1 MSAILFDMDGTI
13 IDSEP
18 LWLQAE
24 IQVMAELG
32 CHWDEQ
38 DQINCLG
45 GPMERTEKYM
55 QDRSGNVKPYGYF
68 GQRLNEVMKLKFVKD
83 LELIPNALELITK
96 SKEAGLKTALVTASG
111 RELMNSALTRFPENS
126 FDIAI
131 SRDDVANSKP
141 HPEPYL
147 MAAERLEV
155 KIDECLVL
163 EDSMTGVRAG
173 LDSGAQVVAISHII
187 SITTEKN
194 LRVISNLSEITFKQL
209 VEWYPFLDRAVRH
222 DR

>member
-131 SRDDVANSKP
+131 SRDDVTNSKP

-147 MAAERLEV
+147 MAAKRLEV
-155 KIDECLVL
+155 KIEECLVL

>member
-147 MAAERLEV
+147 MAAERLKV

-187 SITTEKN
+187 SIANEKN
-194 LRVISNLSEITFKQL
+194 LRVISNLTEITFKQL
-209 VEWYPFLDRAVRH
+209 VEWYPFLDRAVHH

>member
-96 SKEAGLKTALVTASG
+96 SKEAGLKTGLVTASG

-147 MAAERLEV
+147 MAAERLKV

-187 SITTEKN
+187 SIANEEN

>member
-83 LELIPNALELITK
+83 LELIPNALELIRK

-147 MAAERLEV
+147 MAAERLKV

-187 SITTEKN
+187 SIANEEN

-209 VEWYPFLDRAVRH
+209 VEWYPFLDRVVRH

>member
-111 RELMNSALTRFPENS
+111 RELMNSALIRFPENS

-147 MAAERLEV
+147 MAAERLKV
-155 KIDECLVL
+155 KINECLVL

-187 SITTEKN
+187 PIANEKN

>member
-68 GQRLNEVMKLKFVKD
+68 GQRLNEVMKLKFVED
-83 LELIPNALELITK
+83 LELIPNALELIKK

-147 MAAERLEV
+147 MAAERLKV

-187 SITTEKN
+187 SIANEEN

>member
-111 RELMNSALTRFPENS
+111 RELMNSVITRFPENS

-131 SRDDVANSKP
+131 SRDDVVNSKP

-147 MAAERLEV
+147 MAAERLKV

-187 SITTEKN
+187 PIANEKN

>member
-1 MSAILFDMDGTI
+1 
-13 IDSEP
+13 
-18 LWLQAE
+18 
-24 IQVMAELG
+24 
-32 CHWDEQ
+32 
-38 DQINCLG
+38 
-45 GPMERTEKYM
+45 
-55 QDRSGNVKPYGYF
+55 
-68 GQRLNEVMKLKFVKD
+68 
-83 LELIPNALELITK
+83 
-96 SKEAGLKTALVTASG
+96 
-111 RELMNSALTRFPENS
+111 MNSALTRFPENS

-147 MAAERLEV
+147 MAAERLKV

-187 SITTEKN
+187 SIANEKN

>member
-45 GPMERTEKYM
+45 GPMERTAKYM
-55 QDRSGNVKPYGYF
+55 QDKSGNVKPYGYF

-147 MAAERLEV
+147 MAAERLKV

-187 SITTEKN
+187 SIANEKN

>member
-55 QDRSGNVKPYGYF
+55 QDRTGNVKPYGYF
-68 GQRLNEVMKLKFVKD
+68 GQRLNEVMKLKFVTD
-83 LELIPNALELITK
+83 LELIPNALELIRK

-147 MAAERLEV
+147 MAAERLKV
-155 KIDECLVL
+155 RIDECLVL

-187 SITTEKN
+187 SIASEKN

>member
-1 MSAILFDMDGTI
+1 
-13 IDSEP
+13 
-18 LWLQAE
+18 
-24 IQVMAELG
+24 
-32 CHWDEQ
+32 
-38 DQINCLG
+38 
-45 GPMERTEKYM
+45 
-55 QDRSGNVKPYGYF
+55 
-68 GQRLNEVMKLKFVKD
+68 MKLKFVKD

-111 RELMNSALTRFPENS
+111 RELMNSALTRFPESS

-147 MAAERLEV
+147 MAAEKLKV
-155 KIDECLVL
+155 KITECLVL

-187 SITTEKN
+187 PIANEKN

-209 VEWYPFLDRAVRH
+209 VEWYPFLDRAARH

>member
-111 RELMNSALTRFPENS
+111 RELMNSALTRFPESS

-147 MAAERLEV
+147 MAAEKLKV
-155 KIDECLVL
+155 KITECLVL

-187 SITTEKN
+187 PIANEKN

>member
-55 QDRSGNVKPYGYF
+55 QEKSGNVKPYGYF

-147 MAAERLEV
+147 MAAERLKV
-155 KIDECLVL
+155 KINECLVL

-187 SITTEKN
+187 PIANEKN

>member
-68 GQRLNEVMKLKFVKD
+68 GQRLNEVMKLKFVED
-83 LELIPNALELITK
+83 LELVPNALELIKK

-147 MAAERLEV
+147 MAAERLKV

-187 SITTEKN
+187 SIANEEN

>member
-32 CHWDEQ
+32 CHWNEQ

-55 QDRSGNVKPYGYF
+55 QDRSGKVKPYGYF
-68 GQRLNEVMKLKFVKD
+68 GQRLNEIMKLKFEMD

-96 SKEAGLKTALVTASG
+96 SREAGLKTALVTASG
-111 RELMNSALTRFPENS
+111 RELMNSALIRFPENS
-126 FDIAI
+126 FDVAI

-147 MAAERLEV
+147 MAAERLKV

-163 EDSMTGVRAG
+163 EDSLTGVRAG
-173 LDSGAQVVAISHII
+173 LDSGAQVVAISHFV
-187 SITTEKN
+187 SIANEKN

-209 VEWYPFLDRAVRH
+209 VEWYPFLDRSVLH

>member
-147 MAAERLEV
+147 MAAERLKV

-187 SITTEKN
+187 SIANEEN
-194 LRVISNLSEITFKQL
+194 LRVISNLSEITFKHL

>member
-83 LELIPNALELITK
+83 LELIPNALELIRK

-147 MAAERLEV
+147 MAAERLKV

-187 SITTEKN
+187 SIAKEEN

>member
-45 GPMERTEKYM
+45 GLMEMTEKYM

-83 LELIPNALELITK
+83 LQLIPNALELITK

-111 RELMNSALTRFPENS
+111 RELMNSAITRFPENS

-131 SRDDVANSKP
+131 SRDDVVNSKP

-147 MAAERLEV
+147 KAAEALGVAIEDC
-155 KIDECLVL
+155 IAF
-163 EDSMTGVRAG
+163 EDSISG
-173 LDSGAQVVAISHII
+173 LHSAEASGAIAIGIPHLIQIPASGQRTLWPTLLGVTV
-187 SITTEKN
+187 SDLEKIYEEK
-194 LRVISNLSEITFKQL
+194 RDS
-209 VEWYPFLDRAVRH
+209 R
-222 DR
+222 

>member
-83 LELIPNALELITK
+83 LVLIPNALELITK

-147 MAAERLEV
+147 MAAERLKV

-173 LDSGAQVVAISHII
+173 LDSGAQVVAISHIL
-187 SITTEKN
+187 SIANEKN
-194 LRVISNLSEITFKQL
+194 LRVISNLTEITFKQL

>member
-13 IDSEP
+13 INSEP

-111 RELMNSALTRFPENS
+111 RELMTSALTRFPENS

-147 MAAERLEV
+147 MAAERLKV

-187 SITTEKN
+187 PIANEKN

>member
-147 MAAERLEV
+147 MAAERLKV

-194 LRVISNLSEITFKQL
+194 LRVISNLTEITFKQL

>member
-13 IDSEP
+13 INSEP

-68 GQRLNEVMKLKFVKD
+68 GQRLNEVMKSKFVKD
-83 LELIPNALELITK
+83 LQLIPNALELIIK

-111 RELMNSALTRFPENS
+111 RELMNSVITRFPENS

-147 MAAERLEV
+147 MAAERLKV

-187 SITTEKN
+187 SIANEKN
-194 LRVISNLSEITFKQL
+194 LRVISNLTEITFKQL

>member
-96 SKEAGLKTALVTASG
+96 SKEVGLKTALVTASG

-147 MAAERLEV
+147 MAAERLKV

-187 SITTEKN
+187 SIANEEN

>member
-68 GQRLNEVMKLKFVKD
+68 GQRLNEVMKSKFVKD
-83 LELIPNALELITK
+83 LQLIPNALELIIK

-111 RELMNSALTRFPENS
+111 RELMNSVITRFPENS

-131 SRDDVANSKP
+131 SRDDVVNSKP

-147 MAAERLEV
+147 MAAERLKV

-187 SITTEKN
+187 SIANEKN
-194 LRVISNLSEITFKQL
+194 LRVISNLTEITFKQL

>member
-55 QDRSGNVKPYGYF
+55 QEKSGNVKPYGYF

-83 LELIPNALELITK
+83 LDLIPNALELITK

-147 MAAERLEV
+147 MAAERLKV
-155 KIDECLVL
+155 KINECLVL

-187 SITTEKN
+187 PIANEKN

>member
-1 MSAILFDMDGTI
+1 MDGTI

-32 CHWDEQ
+32 CHWNEQ

-55 QDRSGNVKPYGYF
+55 QDRSGKVKPYGYF
-68 GQRLNEVMKLKFVKD
+68 GQRLNEIMKLKFEMD

-96 SKEAGLKTALVTASG
+96 SREAGLKTALVTASG

-126 FDIAI
+126 FDVAI

-147 MAAERLEV
+147 MAAERLKVE
-155 KIDECLVL
+155 IDECLVL

-173 LDSGAQVVAISHII
+173 LDSGAQVVAISHIV
-187 SITTEKN
+187 SIADEKN

-209 VEWYPFLDRAVRH
+209 VEWYPFLDRSVLH

>member
-147 MAAERLEV
+147 MAAERLKV

-187 SITTEKN
+187 SITNEKN

>member
-83 LELIPNALELITK
+83 LELIPNALELIKK

-147 MAAERLEV
+147 MAAERLKV

>member
-32 CHWDEQ
+32 FHWNEQ

-147 MAAERLEV
+147 MAAERLKV
-155 KIDECLVL
+155 KINECLVL

-187 SITTEKN
+187 PIANEKN

>member
-147 MAAERLEV
+147 MAAERLKV
-155 KIDECLVL
+155 KIEECLVL

-173 LDSGAQVVAISHII
+173 LDSGAQVVAISHIM

>member
-83 LELIPNALELITK
+83 LVLIPNALELITK

-147 MAAERLEV
+147 MAAERLKV

>member
-24 IQVMAELG
+24 IEVMAELG

-83 LELIPNALELITK
+83 LELMPNALELITK

-126 FDIAI
+126 FDNAI
-131 SRDDVANSKP
+131 SRDDVTNSKP

-147 MAAERLEV
+147 MAAKRLEV
-155 KIDECLVL
+155 KIEECLVL

-187 SITTEKN
+187 SIANEKN
-194 LRVISNLSEITFKQL
+194 LRVISSLSEITFKQL

>member
-68 GQRLNEVMKLKFVKD
+68 GQRLNEVMKSKFVKD
-83 LELIPNALELITK
+83 LELIPNALELIKK

-147 MAAERLEV
+147 MAAERLKV

-187 SITTEKN
+187 SIANEEN

>member
-147 MAAERLEV
+147 MAAERLKV

>member
-96 SKEAGLKTALVTASG
+96 SKEAGLKTGLVTASG

-147 MAAERLEV
+147 IAAERLKV

>member
-24 IQVMAELG
+24 IEVMAELG

-68 GQRLNEVMKLKFVKD
+68 GQRLHEVMKLKFVKD
-83 LELIPNALELITK
+83 LELMPNALELITK

-126 FDIAI
+126 FDNAI
-131 SRDDVANSKP
+131 SRDDVTNSKP

-147 MAAERLEV
+147 MAAKRLEV
-155 KIDECLVL
+155 KIEECLVL

-187 SITTEKN
+187 SIANEKN

>member
-111 RELMNSALTRFPENS
+111 RELMTSALTRFPENS

-147 MAAERLEV
+147 MAAERLKV
-155 KIDECLVL
+155 RIDECLVL

-187 SITTEKN
+187 SIASEKN

-209 VEWYPFLDRAVRH
+209 VEWYPFLDGAVRH

>member
-55 QDRSGNVKPYGYF
+55 QEKSGNVKPYGYF

-111 RELMNSALTRFPENS
+111 RELMNSALTRFPESS

-147 MAAERLEV
+147 MAAEKLKV
-155 KIDECLVL
+155 KITECLVL

-187 SITTEKN
+187 PIANEKN
-194 LRVISNLSEITFKQL
+194 LRVISNLTEITFKQL

>member
-147 MAAERLEV
+147 MAAERLKV

-187 SITTEKN
+187 SIANEEN

>member
-55 QDRSGNVKPYGYF
+55 QDRTGNVKPYGYF
-68 GQRLNEVMKLKFVKD
+68 GERLNEVMKLKFVTD
-83 LELIPNALELITK
+83 LELIPNALELIRK

-147 MAAERLEV
+147 MAAERLKV
-155 KIDECLVL
+155 RIDECLVL

-187 SITTEKN
+187 SIASEKN